1 MIALAVF
8 YYLWCMPQHYI
19 GKKLGNNDT
28 WMAYVPFARNIQRMR
43 MVNMPMW
50 KLLFVGGLFTFY
62 FVAFLLICV
71 WVLFHAGGNGVLG
84 FVVAALLGLVYIV
97 LWAIYTWEFNS
108 KVAKKFGFITAPY
121 ALLQTLKVFPLFTLP
136 FVLPVSVGIE
146 YMIALSDRY
155 YVGKPPADE
164 KRVPPVDPATIGLYG
179 VSGMYSGA
187 KFTMKPGDEFVIG
200 RDGTL
205 ANVIISTNGEK
216 VSRRHCTVTFNSST
230 CNYEVTDFS
239 SNGTYHGNER
249 LLKGHPTPI
258 ARGTTL
264 VIGDKNNSF
273 KLM

>member
-1 MIALAVF
+1 ML
-8 YYLWCMPQHYI
+8 YYLYCVTQYYI
-19 GKKLGNNDT
+19 SKKLGNKDG
-28 WMAYVPFARNIQRMR
+28 WMSFVPFARNIQRMR
-43 MVNMPMW
+43 MVDMPMW
-50 KLLFVGGLFTFY
+50 KLLFVGSYFTFY

-71 WVLFHAGGNGVLG
+71 WLLFHTGGNGVLG
-84 FVVAALLGLVYIV
+84 FVVCGILALAYMV
-97 LWAIYTWEFNS
+97 LWVIYTWEFNS
-108 KVAKKFGFITAPY
+108 KVAKKFGFPAAPY
-121 ALLQTLKVFPLFTLP
+121 ALLQIAKVVPIPYLA
-136 FVLPVSVGIE
+136 VMAPVAMAIE

>member
-1 MIALAVF
+1 ML
-8 YYLWCMPQHYI
+8 YYLYCLTQHYI
-19 GKKLGNNDT
+19 AKKLGNNDT

-43 MVNMPMW
+43 IAKMPMW
-50 KLLFVGGLFTFY
+50 KLLFVGSVFTNWFVSFIFGL
-62 FVAFLLICV
+62 V
-71 WVLFHAGGNGVLG
+71 WMLFDAGGNPVLG
-84 FVVAALLGLVYIV
+84 FVVCGILQLAYWVLNLIFTFQYHSYI
-97 LWAIYTWEFNS
+97 
-108 KVAKKFGFITAPY
+108 AKKFGFQSAPY
-121 ALLQTLKVFPLFTLP
+121 ALIMIFLRPLGL
-136 FVLPVSVGIE
+136 VME